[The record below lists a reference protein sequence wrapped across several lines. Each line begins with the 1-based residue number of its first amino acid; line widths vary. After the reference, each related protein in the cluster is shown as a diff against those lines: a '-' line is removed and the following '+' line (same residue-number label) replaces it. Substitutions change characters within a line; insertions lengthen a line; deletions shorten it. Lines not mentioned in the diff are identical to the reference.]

1 MGKRG
6 ATRVT
11 AADIAKMGDLPSMIK
26 KLIRQATEGDAEA
39 KEAAATMLS
48 SLIAKLGGRPSGRA
62 GDSRDG
68 GGRLADR

>member
-48 SLIAKLGGRPSGRA
+48 SLAFQNRSARRSLRV
-62 GDSRDG
+62 
-68 GGRLADR
+68 